1 MSNVVDGGELTE
13 ILGLPG
19 DRRGLV
25 LAFGAALLVAL
36 GAVQVLGGDIDGS
49 GYLAGGIALYLFLHH
64 RLLPS
69 VVGVAVGLA
78 GLAALIEGNPV
89 ALGQVAVG
97 IILTAISLRRPAP
110 LSTGMAG
117 RKSQP
122 PVGVG
127 PAEFTASA
135 SDRSGAPVPVAESE
149 APLGP
154 LNSAIDDQPA
164 PASPTAAPTL
174 EVQTL
179 GRFRILAGGQDVT
192 ATLLAK
198 RTLIFPWTYLLARA
212 IAGLRPLHRDELAS
226 EIAPGLPEKTR
237 KVRLRK
243 LLWDLKHDLPQA
255 LTTVLVDA
263 DSHLSID
270 VEGLH
275 IDAIEMRALAA
286 RVGVGGQL
294 ISDELAGEVAGL
306 LAGLS
311 AGEFLPRFE
320 DFEAAVSNRRGVA
333 GTEVEALRRE
343 VVRWH
348 GDLVC
353 ALADRRLAD
362 GDSITAVRILEPAL
376 EEDPAREDLARRLVN
391 AYTLSGQPARASA
404 LRRSL
409 DLAQEV

>member
-1 MSNVVDGGELTE
+1 VDGGELTE

-36 GAVQVLGGDIDGS
+36 GTAQLLGGNIDGS
-49 GYLAGGIALYLFLHH
+49 GYLAGGIALYLFLHR

-78 GLAALIEGNPV
+78 GLATLIAGNPV

-127 PAEFTASA
+127 PAEFAAPASV
-135 SDRSGAPVPVAESE
+135 RSGVPVPVAESE
-149 APLGP
+149 ATPLGS
-154 LNSAIDDQPA
+154 LSSAIDNQSSPA
-164 PASPTAAPTL
+164 KTAAAPTL

-226 EIAPGLPEKTR
+226 EIAPGLPDKTR

-255 LTTVLVDA
+255 LTTVLADV

-270 VEGLH
+270 VEGLQ

-294 ISDELAGEVAGL
+294 ISDELAGEVAGFL
-306 LAGLS
+306 DGLS

-362 GDSITAVRILEPAL
+362 GDSIAAVRILEPAF

-409 DLAQEV
+409 DLVQEV